1 MRPHEKHLLMAGVFC
16 YINSMKK
23 LLLTSAFVFV
33 ADELL
38 KILPKPPAE
47 LTVAFVPTAAD
58 LSEDPWYVI
67 VDRKILVDTGFKV
80 IDLSLK
86 GKTKKEVKSILDQAY
101 IIFVGGGN
109 TFYLLDEANKSGF
122 TELVPHYIEK
132 GVIYVGGSAG
142 SYIVCPTIEAAGWL
156 DSDPN
161 VVNLTDL
168 NAMNIVPYIIKAHYE
183 PEQATDVKTAIENCV
198 YPVKILTDK
207 QALLAIDENYQIV
220 GEGEEILL

>member
-1 MRPHEKHLLMAGVFC
+1 
-16 YINSMKK
+16 MKK

-33 ADELL
+33 TDQLL
-38 KILPKPPAE
+38 KIIPKSPDD
-47 LTVAFVPTAAD
+47 LTIAFVPTAAD
-58 LSEDPWYVI
+58 LSEDPWYI
-67 VDRKILVDTGFKV
+67 VADRDKLIELGFKV

-86 GKTKKEVKSILDQAY
+86 GKSKLEVKSILDQAD

-122 TELVPHYIEK
+122 SELAPDYVER

-142 SYIVCPTIEAAGWL
+142 SYLACPTIEAAGWL

-161 VVNLTDL
+161 VVNLTNL
-168 NAMNIVPYIIKAHYE
+168 TAMNLVPYVLKAHYE
-183 PEQATDVKTAIENCV
+183 PEESDALKNYILDCN

-207 QALLAIDENYQIV
+207 QALLAIDDNYEIV
-220 GEGEEILL
+220 GEGSEITL